1 MQNSI
6 LVIGGGIAGMTVA
19 VEAAECGRKVYL
31 VEREAFLGGR
41 VVRMNKYFPKLCPPL
56 CGSEINFRRIRS
68 NPNITVLTMS
78 ELESVS
84 GDAGAYEATIRTNPR
99 YVNNKC
105 TACDDCVKVCPVSRP
120 DVFNAGMS
128 QTKAIYLPHQ
138 MAMPMKYVIDMSVCK
153 GEQCGECVKACKY
166 GAVDLK
172 MAPETVKLAVS
183 SIVYATGWKPYDAS
197 KIANL
202 GYGAVR
208 NVITN
213 VQMERIAAPNGPTG
227 GKILR
232 RDNGEPAKTVA
243 FVQCAGSRDENH
255 LPYCSSVCC
264 LASLK
269 QATYVREQYP
279 DSEVYIF
286 YIDLRAPGK
295 YEDFYKKVAADPK
308 IKVIKG
314 KVAKVEESPDGKAV
328 VTAEDILGGGK
339 MRVSCDLVVLA
350 TGMQPESGAN
360 NVAAVDESGFMPDE
374 LQLKRNIFSAG
385 VAKRPMDVTS
395 SIQDATG
402 VALKA
407 FQAGVA
413 R

>member
-1 MQNSI
+1 MNNSI

-19 VEAAECGRKVYL
+19 VEAAECGRRVFL
-31 VEREAFLGGR
+31 VEKETFLGGR
-41 VVRMNKYFPKLCPPL
+41 VVRMNKYFPKLCPPQ
-56 CGSEINFRRIRS
+56 CGAEINFRRIRS
-68 NPNITVLTMS
+68 NPNIEILTS
-78 ELESVS
+78 AEVTEIS
-84 GDAGAYEATIRTNPR
+84 GEAGAYDVSIRINPR
-99 YVNNKC
+99 YINNKC
-105 TACDDCVKVCPVSRP
+105 TACGDCAKVCPVSRP
-120 DVFNAGMS
+120 DPFNACMS
-128 QTKAIYLPHQ
+128 ETKAAYLPHQ
-138 MAMPMKYVIDMSVCK
+138 MAMPMKYAIDMSVCK
-153 GEQCGECVKACKY
+153 GESCGECVKACKY
-166 GAVDLK
+166 GAVELK
-172 MAPETVKLAVS
+172 MAPETVKVTAA
-183 SIVYATGWKPYDAS
+183 SIVYATGWNPYDAT

-202 GYGAVR
+202 GCGLIP
-208 NVITN
+208 NVVTN
-213 VQMERIAAPNGPTG
+213 VQMERLAAPNGPTG
-227 GKILR
+227 GKITR

-243 FVQCAGSRDENH
+243 LVQCAGSRDENH
-255 LPYCSSVCC
+255 LPYCSSICC

-314 KVAKVEESPDGKAV
+314 KVAKVEQAPDGKAI

-339 MRVSCDLVVLA
+339 LRVACDLVVLA
-350 TGMQPESGAN
+350 TGMEPAFKGDG
-360 NVAAVDESGFMPDE
+360 VVTGDENGFMPDE
-374 LQLKRNIFSAG
+374 LQMKIGIFSAG
-385 VAKRPMDVTS
+385 VAKRPVDVTS

-407 FQAGVA
+407 FQAGVG